1 MYNRAHKQ
9 GRNHRTQP
17 YAGNRRREEIRHDA
31 SYQHQRHVES
41 QFHETKGM
49 LQPLGYH
56 LHKKLAGRHGHI
68 HLHLEGNTHGQHTTA
83 NKQINNLLHK
93 IDGGYPK
100 QHVHTPVDKDTETER
115 NGYLQQVGTQIFL
128 ERLVR
133 HERQLKQH
141 KQDFDSLPGS
151 QLLYSQLAEFI
162 QVDHL
167 PIVSLKPEKS
177 RYLRQTFDL
186 FSSDLRGFK
195 IYTHGIIDHLCCL
208 LLLQTADTFCQ
219 SNRHMP
225 VYVKRSGEIFRKFRK
240 LLTAHYRQHH
250 DIGFYADELH
260 ISTTYLSRIVKQTT
274 GNTVRFLISELL
286 CADARRMLVCTDLD
300 IKEIA
305 SQLGFSDQ
313 SVFGKFFVK
322 KTGLS
327 PLKFRLRK
335 EL

>member
-1 MYNRAHKQ
+1 MDILLLDLLRKIPQIGAFAHRQGLSPHDRATIGK
-9 GRNHRTQP
+9 GFFFVF
-17 YAGNRRREEIRHDA
+17 
-31 SYQHQRHVES
+31 VES
-41 QFHETKGM
+41 GTALLTDMHQDYAIKGED
-49 LQPLGYH
+49 LIVLSPSLAAT
-56 LHKKLAGRHGHI
+56 LHHASPDFTFTCI
-68 HLHLEGNTHGQHTTA
+68 C
-83 NKQINNLLHK
+83 
-93 IDGGYPK
+93 
-100 QHVHTPVDKDTETER
+100 
-115 NGYLQQVGTQIFL
+115 
-128 ERLVR
+128 LVP
-133 HERQLKQH
+133 EY
-141 KQDFDSLPGS
+141 FDSLPGS

-195 IYTHGIIDHLCCL
+195 IYTHGIISHLCCL

-250 DIGFYADELH
+250 DIGFYADELN

-274 GNTVRFLISELL
+274 GNTVRFLISELI
-286 CADARRMLVCTDLD
+286 CTDARRMLVCTDLD

>member
-1 MYNRAHKQ
+1 MDILLLDLLRKIPQIGAFAHRQGLSPHDRATIGK
-9 GRNHRTQP
+9 GFFFVF
-17 YAGNRRREEIRHDA
+17 
-31 SYQHQRHVES
+31 VES
-41 QFHETKGM
+41 GTALLTDMRQDYAIKGED
-49 LQPLGYH
+49 LIVLSPSLAAT
-56 LHKKLAGRHGHI
+56 LHHASPDFTFTCI
-68 HLHLEGNTHGQHTTA
+68 C
-83 NKQINNLLHK
+83 
-93 IDGGYPK
+93 
-100 QHVHTPVDKDTETER
+100 
-115 NGYLQQVGTQIFL
+115 
-128 ERLVR
+128 LVP
-133 HERQLKQH
+133 EY
-141 KQDFDSLPGS
+141 FDSLPGS

-195 IYTHGIIDHLCCL
+195 IYTHGIISHLCCL

-250 DIGFYADELH
+250 DIGFYADELN

>member
-1 MYNRAHKQ
+1 MDILLLDLLRKIPQIGAFAHRQGLSPHDRATIGK
-9 GRNHRTQP
+9 GFFFVF
-17 YAGNRRREEIRHDA
+17 
-31 SYQHQRHVES
+31 VES
-41 QFHETKGM
+41 GTALLTDIHQDYAIKGED
-49 LQPLGYH
+49 LIVLSPSLAAT
-56 LHKKLAGRHGHI
+56 LHHASPDFTFTCI
-68 HLHLEGNTHGQHTTA
+68 C
-83 NKQINNLLHK
+83 
-93 IDGGYPK
+93 
-100 QHVHTPVDKDTETER
+100 
-115 NGYLQQVGTQIFL
+115 
-128 ERLVR
+128 LVP
-133 HERQLKQH
+133 EY
-141 KQDFDSLPGS
+141 FDSLPGS
-151 QLLYSQLAEFI
+151 QPLYSQLAEFI
-162 QVDHL
+162 QADHL

-195 IYTHGIIDHLCCL
+195 IYTHGIISHLCCL

-250 DIGFYADELH
+250 DIGFYADELN

-327 PLKFRLRK
+327 PLKFRLQK

>member
-1 MYNRAHKQ
+1 MDILLLDLLRKIPQIGAFAHRQGLSPHDRATIGK
-9 GRNHRTQP
+9 GFFFVF
-17 YAGNRRREEIRHDA
+17 
-31 SYQHQRHVES
+31 VES
-41 QFHETKGM
+41 GTALLTDMRQDYTIKGED
-49 LQPLGYH
+49 LIVLSPSLAAT
-56 LHKKLAGRHGHI
+56 LHHASPDFTFTCI
-68 HLHLEGNTHGQHTTA
+68 C
-83 NKQINNLLHK
+83 
-93 IDGGYPK
+93 
-100 QHVHTPVDKDTETER
+100 
-115 NGYLQQVGTQIFL
+115 
-128 ERLVR
+128 LVP
-133 HERQLKQH
+133 EY
-141 KQDFDSLPGS
+141 FDSLPGS

-167 PIVSLKPEKS
+167 PIVSLKTEKS

-195 IYTHGIIDHLCCL
+195 IYTHGIISHLCCL

-240 LLTAHYRQHH
+240 LLISNYNYRQHH

-274 GNTVRFLISELL
+274 GNTVRFLISELI

>member
-1 MYNRAHKQ
+1 MDILLLDLLRKIPQIGAFAHRQGLSPHDRATIGK
-9 GRNHRTQP
+9 GFFFVF
-17 YAGNRRREEIRHDA
+17 
-31 SYQHQRHVES
+31 VES
-41 QFHETKGM
+41 GTALLTDMRQDYTIKGED
-49 LQPLGYH
+49 LVVLSPSLTAT
-56 LHKKLAGRHGHI
+56 LHHASPDFTFTCI
-68 HLHLEGNTHGQHTTA
+68 C
-83 NKQINNLLHK
+83 
-93 IDGGYPK
+93 
-100 QHVHTPVDKDTETER
+100 
-115 NGYLQQVGTQIFL
+115 
-128 ERLVR
+128 LVP
-133 HERQLKQH
+133 EY
-141 KQDFDSLPGS
+141 FDSLPGS
-151 QLLYSQLAEFI
+151 QPLYSQLAEFI
-162 QVDHL
+162 QADHL

-195 IYTHGIIDHLCCL
+195 IYTHGIISHLCCL

-225 VYVKRSGEIFRKFRK
+225 VYVKRSDEIFRKFRK

-274 GNTVRFLISELL
+274 GNTVRFLISELI

>member
-1 MYNRAHKQ
+1 MDILLLDLLRKIPQIGAFAHRQGLSPHDRATIGK
-9 GRNHRTQP
+9 GFFFVF
-17 YAGNRRREEIRHDA
+17 
-31 SYQHQRHVES
+31 VES
-41 QFHETKGM
+41 GTALLTDMHQDYAIKGED
-49 LQPLGYH
+49 LIVLSPSLAAT
-56 LHKKLAGRHGHI
+56 LHHASPDFTFTCI
-68 HLHLEGNTHGQHTTA
+68 C
-83 NKQINNLLHK
+83 
-93 IDGGYPK
+93 
-100 QHVHTPVDKDTETER
+100 
-115 NGYLQQVGTQIFL
+115 
-128 ERLVR
+128 LVP
-133 HERQLKQH
+133 EY
-141 KQDFDSLPGS
+141 FDSLPGS

-195 IYTHGIIDHLCCL
+195 IYTHGIISHLCCL

-250 DIGFYADELH
+250 DIGFYADELN

>member
-1 MYNRAHKQ
+1 MDILLLDLLRKIPQIGAFAHRQGLSPHDRATIGK
-9 GRNHRTQP
+9 GFFFVF
-17 YAGNRRREEIRHDA
+17 
-31 SYQHQRHVES
+31 VES
-41 QFHETKGM
+41 GTALLTDMRQDYTIKGED
-49 LQPLGYH
+49 LIVLSPSLAAT
-56 LHKKLAGRHGHI
+56 LHHASPDFTFTCI
-68 HLHLEGNTHGQHTTA
+68 C
-83 NKQINNLLHK
+83 
-93 IDGGYPK
+93 
-100 QHVHTPVDKDTETER
+100 
-115 NGYLQQVGTQIFL
+115 
-128 ERLVR
+128 LVP
-133 HERQLKQH
+133 EY
-141 KQDFDSLPGS
+141 FDSLPGS

-195 IYTHGIIDHLCCL
+195 IYTHGIISHLCCL

-240 LLTAHYRQHH
+240 LLISNYNYRLHH
-250 DIGFYADELH
+250 DIGFYADELN

>member
-1 MYNRAHKQ
+1 MDILLLDLLRKIPQIGAFAHRQGLSPHDRATIGK
-9 GRNHRTQP
+9 GFFFVF
-17 YAGNRRREEIRHDA
+17 
-31 SYQHQRHVES
+31 VES
-41 QFHETKGM
+41 GTALLTDMRQDYTIKGED
-49 LQPLGYH
+49 LIVLSPSLAAT
-56 LHKKLAGRHGHI
+56 LHHASPDFTFTCI
-68 HLHLEGNTHGQHTTA
+68 C
-83 NKQINNLLHK
+83 
-93 IDGGYPK
+93 
-100 QHVHTPVDKDTETER
+100 
-115 NGYLQQVGTQIFL
+115 
-128 ERLVR
+128 LVP
-133 HERQLKQH
+133 EY
-141 KQDFDSLPGS
+141 FDSLPGS

-195 IYTHGIIDHLCCL
+195 IYTHGIISHLCCL

-327 PLKFRLRK
+327 PLKFLLRK

>member
-1 MYNRAHKQ
+1 MDILLLDLLRKIPQIGAFAHRQGLSPHDRATIGK
-9 GRNHRTQP
+9 GFFFVL
-17 YAGNRRREEIRHDA
+17 
-31 SYQHQRHVES
+31 VES
-41 QFHETKGM
+41 GTALLTDMHQDYAIKGED
-49 LQPLGYH
+49 LIVLSPSLAAT
-56 LHKKLAGRHGHI
+56 LHHASPDFTFTCI
-68 HLHLEGNTHGQHTTA
+68 C
-83 NKQINNLLHK
+83 
-93 IDGGYPK
+93 
-100 QHVHTPVDKDTETER
+100 
-115 NGYLQQVGTQIFL
+115 
-128 ERLVR
+128 LVP
-133 HERQLKQH
+133 EY
-141 KQDFDSLPGS
+141 FDSLPGS

-195 IYTHGIIDHLCCL
+195 IYTHGIISHLCCL

-250 DIGFYADELH
+250 DIGFYADELN

-327 PLKFRLRK
+327 PLKFRLQK

>member
-1 MYNRAHKQ
+1 MDILLLDLLRKIPQIGAFAHRQGLSPHDRATIGK
-9 GRNHRTQP
+9 GFFFVF
-17 YAGNRRREEIRHDA
+17 
-31 SYQHQRHVES
+31 VES
-41 QFHETKGM
+41 GTALLTDMRQDYTIKGED
-49 LQPLGYH
+49 LIVLSPSLAAT
-56 LHKKLAGRHGHI
+56 LHHASPDFTFTCI
-68 HLHLEGNTHGQHTTA
+68 C
-83 NKQINNLLHK
+83 
-93 IDGGYPK
+93 
-100 QHVHTPVDKDTETER
+100 
-115 NGYLQQVGTQIFL
+115 
-128 ERLVR
+128 LVP
-133 HERQLKQH
+133 EY
-141 KQDFDSLPGS
+141 FDSLPGS
-151 QLLYSQLAEFI
+151 QPLYSQLAEFI

-195 IYTHGIIDHLCCL
+195 IYTHGIISHLCCL

-250 DIGFYADELH
+250 DIGFYADELN

-274 GNTVRFLISELL
+274 GNTVRFLISELI

>member
-1 MYNRAHKQ
+1 MDILLLDLLRKIPQIGAFAHRQGLSPHDRATIGK
-9 GRNHRTQP
+9 GFFFVF
-17 YAGNRRREEIRHDA
+17 
-31 SYQHQRHVES
+31 VES
-41 QFHETKGM
+41 GTALLTDMRQDYTIKGED
-49 LQPLGYH
+49 LIVLSPSLAAT
-56 LHKKLAGRHGHI
+56 LHHASPDFTFTCI
-68 HLHLEGNTHGQHTTA
+68 C
-83 NKQINNLLHK
+83 
-93 IDGGYPK
+93 
-100 QHVHTPVDKDTETER
+100 
-115 NGYLQQVGTQIFL
+115 
-128 ERLVR
+128 LVP
-133 HERQLKQH
+133 EY
-141 KQDFDSLPGS
+141 FDSLPGS
-151 QLLYSQLAEFI
+151 QPLYSQLAEFI

-195 IYTHGIIDHLCCL
+195 IYPNGIISHLCCL

-240 LLTAHYRQHH
+240 LLISNYNYRLHH

>member
-1 MYNRAHKQ
+1 MDILLLDLLRKIPQIGAFAHRQGLSPHDRATIGK
-9 GRNHRTQP
+9 GFFFVF
-17 YAGNRRREEIRHDA
+17 
-31 SYQHQRHVES
+31 VES
-41 QFHETKGM
+41 GTALLTDMRQDYTIKGED
-49 LQPLGYH
+49 LIVLSPSLAAT
-56 LHKKLAGRHGHI
+56 LHHASPDFTFTCI
-68 HLHLEGNTHGQHTTA
+68 S
-83 NKQINNLLHK
+83 
-93 IDGGYPK
+93 
-100 QHVHTPVDKDTETER
+100 
-115 NGYLQQVGTQIFL
+115 
-128 ERLVR
+128 LVP
-133 HERQLKQH
+133 EY
-141 KQDFDSLPGS
+141 FDSLPGS

-162 QVDHL
+162 QADHL

-195 IYTHGIIDHLCCL
+195 IYTHDIISHLCCL

>member
-1 MYNRAHKQ
+1 MDILLLDLLRKIPQIGAFAHRQGLSPHDRATIGK
-9 GRNHRTQP
+9 GFFFVF
-17 YAGNRRREEIRHDA
+17 
-31 SYQHQRHVES
+31 VES
-41 QFHETKGM
+41 GTALLTDMRQDYTIKGED
-49 LQPLGYH
+49 LIVLSPSLAAT
-56 LHKKLAGRHGHI
+56 LHHASPDFTFTCI
-68 HLHLEGNTHGQHTTA
+68 C
-83 NKQINNLLHK
+83 
-93 IDGGYPK
+93 
-100 QHVHTPVDKDTETER
+100 
-115 NGYLQQVGTQIFL
+115 
-128 ERLVR
+128 LVP
-133 HERQLKQH
+133 EY
-141 KQDFDSLPGS
+141 FDSLPGS

-195 IYTHGIIDHLCCL
+195 IYTHGIISHLCCL

-225 VYVKRSGEIFRKFRK
+225 VYVKRSDEIFRKFRK

-250 DIGFYADELH
+250 DIGFYADELN

>member
-1 MYNRAHKQ
+1 MDILLLDLLRKIPQIGAFAHRQGLSPHDRATIGK
-9 GRNHRTQP
+9 GFFFVL
-17 YAGNRRREEIRHDA
+17 
-31 SYQHQRHVES
+31 VES
-41 QFHETKGM
+41 GTALLTDMHQDYGIKGED
-49 LQPLGYH
+49 LVVLSPSLAAT
-56 LHKKLAGRHGHI
+56 LHHASPDFTFTCI
-68 HLHLEGNTHGQHTTA
+68 C
-83 NKQINNLLHK
+83 
-93 IDGGYPK
+93 
-100 QHVHTPVDKDTETER
+100 
-115 NGYLQQVGTQIFL
+115 
-128 ERLVR
+128 LVP
-133 HERQLKQH
+133 EY
-141 KQDFDSLPGS
+141 FDSLPGS

-177 RYLRQTFDL
+177 HYLRQTFAL
-186 FSSDLRGFK
+186 FSNDLRGFK
-195 IYTHGIIDHLCCL
+195 IYTHGIISHLCCL

-250 DIGFYADELH
+250 DIGFYADELN

-274 GNTVRFLISELL
+274 GNTVRFLISELI

>member
-1 MYNRAHKQ
+1 MDILLLDLLRKIPQIGAFSHRQGLSPHDRATIGK
-9 GRNHRTQP
+9 GFFFVF
-17 YAGNRRREEIRHDA
+17 
-31 SYQHQRHVES
+31 VES
-41 QFHETKGM
+41 GTALLTDMRQDYTIKGED
-49 LQPLGYH
+49 LIVLSPSLAAT
-56 LHKKLAGRHGHI
+56 LHHASPDFTFTCI
-68 HLHLEGNTHGQHTTA
+68 C
-83 NKQINNLLHK
+83 
-93 IDGGYPK
+93 
-100 QHVHTPVDKDTETER
+100 
-115 NGYLQQVGTQIFL
+115 
-128 ERLVR
+128 LVP
-133 HERQLKQH
+133 EY
-141 KQDFDSLPGS
+141 FDSLPGS
-151 QLLYSQLAEFI
+151 QPLYSQLAEFI

-195 IYTHGIIDHLCCL
+195 IYTHGIISHLCCL

-240 LLTAHYRQHH
+240 LLISNYNYRLHH
-250 DIGFYADELH
+250 DIGFYADELN

-274 GNTVRFLISELL
+274 GNTVRFLISELI

>member
-1 MYNRAHKQ
+1 MDILLLDLLRKIPQIGAFAHRQGLSPHDRATIGK
-9 GRNHRTQP
+9 GFFFVF
-17 YAGNRRREEIRHDA
+17 
-31 SYQHQRHVES
+31 VES
-41 QFHETKGM
+41 GTALLTDMHQGYAIKGED
-49 LQPLGYH
+49 LIVLSPSLAAT
-56 LHKKLAGRHGHI
+56 LHHASPDFTFTCI
-68 HLHLEGNTHGQHTTA
+68 C
-83 NKQINNLLHK
+83 
-93 IDGGYPK
+93 
-100 QHVHTPVDKDTETER
+100 
-115 NGYLQQVGTQIFL
+115 
-128 ERLVR
+128 LVP
-133 HERQLKQH
+133 EY
-141 KQDFDSLPGS
+141 FDSLPGS
-151 QLLYSQLAEFI
+151 QPLYSQLAEFI
-162 QVDHL
+162 QADHL

-195 IYTHGIIDHLCCL
+195 IYTHGIISHLCCL

-250 DIGFYADELH
+250 DIGFYADELN

>member
-1 MYNRAHKQ
+1 MDILLLDLLRKIPQIGAFAHRQGLSPHDRATIGK
-9 GRNHRTQP
+9 GFFFVF
-17 YAGNRRREEIRHDA
+17 
-31 SYQHQRHVES
+31 VES
-41 QFHETKGM
+41 GTALLTDMHQDYTIKGED
-49 LQPLGYH
+49 LIVLSPSLAAT
-56 LHKKLAGRHGHI
+56 LHHASPDFTFTCI
-68 HLHLEGNTHGQHTTA
+68 C
-83 NKQINNLLHK
+83 
-93 IDGGYPK
+93 
-100 QHVHTPVDKDTETER
+100 
-115 NGYLQQVGTQIFL
+115 
-128 ERLVR
+128 LVP
-133 HERQLKQH
+133 EY
-141 KQDFDSLPGS
+141 FDSLPGS

-195 IYTHGIIDHLCCL
+195 IYTHGIISHLCCL

-250 DIGFYADELH
+250 DIGFYADELN

>member
-1 MYNRAHKQ
+1 MDILLLDLLRKIPQIGAFAHRQGLSPHDRATIGK
-9 GRNHRTQP
+9 GFFFVF
-17 YAGNRRREEIRHDA
+17 
-31 SYQHQRHVES
+31 VES
-41 QFHETKGM
+41 GTALLTDMRQDYTIKGED
-49 LQPLGYH
+49 LIVLSPSLAAT
-56 LHKKLAGRHGHI
+56 LHHASPDFTFTCI
-68 HLHLEGNTHGQHTTA
+68 C
-83 NKQINNLLHK
+83 
-93 IDGGYPK
+93 
-100 QHVHTPVDKDTETER
+100 
-115 NGYLQQVGTQIFL
+115 
-128 ERLVR
+128 LVP
-133 HERQLKQH
+133 EY
-141 KQDFDSLPGS
+141 FDSLPGS

-186 FSSDLRGFK
+186 FSSDLRSFK
-195 IYTHGIIDHLCCL
+195 IYTHGIISHLCCL
-208 LLLQTADTFCQ
+208 LLLQAADTFCQ

-240 LLTAHYRQHH
+240 LLTAHYRQRH
-250 DIGFYADELH
+250 DIGFYADELN

-286 CADARRMLVCTDLD
+286 CADARRLLVCTDLD

>member
-1 MYNRAHKQ
+1 MDILLLDLLRKIPQIGAFAHRQGLSPHDRATIGK
-9 GRNHRTQP
+9 GFFFVL
-17 YAGNRRREEIRHDA
+17 
-31 SYQHQRHVES
+31 VES
-41 QFHETKGM
+41 GTALLTDMHQDYGIKGED
-49 LQPLGYH
+49 LVVLSPSLAAT
-56 LHKKLAGRHGHI
+56 LHHASPDFTFTCI
-68 HLHLEGNTHGQHTTA
+68 C
-83 NKQINNLLHK
+83 
-93 IDGGYPK
+93 
-100 QHVHTPVDKDTETER
+100 
-115 NGYLQQVGTQIFL
+115 
-128 ERLVR
+128 LVP
-133 HERQLKQH
+133 EY
-141 KQDFDSLPGS
+141 FDSLPGS
-151 QLLYSQLAEFI
+151 QPLYSQLAEFI
-162 QVDHL
+162 QADHL

-195 IYTHGIIDHLCCL
+195 IYTHGIISHLCCL

-250 DIGFYADELH
+250 DIGFYADELN

-305 SQLGFSDQ
+305 SQLGFLDQ

>member
-1 MYNRAHKQ
+1 MDILLLDLLRKIPQIGAFAHRQGLSPHDRATIGK
-9 GRNHRTQP
+9 GFFFVF
-17 YAGNRRREEIRHDA
+17 
-31 SYQHQRHVES
+31 VES
-41 QFHETKGM
+41 GTALLTDMRQDYTIKGED
-49 LQPLGYH
+49 LIVLSPSLAAT
-56 LHKKLAGRHGHI
+56 LHHASPDFTFTCI
-68 HLHLEGNTHGQHTTA
+68 C
-83 NKQINNLLHK
+83 
-93 IDGGYPK
+93 
-100 QHVHTPVDKDTETER
+100 
-115 NGYLQQVGTQIFL
+115 
-128 ERLVR
+128 LVP
-133 HERQLKQH
+133 EY
-141 KQDFDSLPGS
+141 FDSLPGS

-177 RYLRQTFDL
+177 RYLRQTFAL

-240 LLTAHYRQHH
+240 LLISNYNYRLHH
-250 DIGFYADELH
+250 DIGFYADELN

>member
-1 MYNRAHKQ
+1 MDILLLDLLRKIPQIGAFAHRQGLSPHDRATIGK
-9 GRNHRTQP
+9 GFFFVL
-17 YAGNRRREEIRHDA
+17 
-31 SYQHQRHVES
+31 VES
-41 QFHETKGM
+41 GTALLTDMHQDYAIKGED
-49 LQPLGYH
+49 LIVLSPSLAAT
-56 LHKKLAGRHGHI
+56 LHHASPDFTFTCI
-68 HLHLEGNTHGQHTTA
+68 C
-83 NKQINNLLHK
+83 
-93 IDGGYPK
+93 
-100 QHVHTPVDKDTETER
+100 
-115 NGYLQQVGTQIFL
+115 
-128 ERLVR
+128 LVP
-133 HERQLKQH
+133 EY
-141 KQDFDSLPGS
+141 FDSLPGS

-195 IYTHGIIDHLCCL
+195 IYTHGIISHLCCL

-250 DIGFYADELH
+250 DIGFYADELN

>member
-1 MYNRAHKQ
+1 MDILLLDLLRKIPQIGAFAHRQGLSPHDRATIGK
-9 GRNHRTQP
+9 GFFFVF
-17 YAGNRRREEIRHDA
+17 
-31 SYQHQRHVES
+31 VES
-41 QFHETKGM
+41 GTALLTDMRQDYTIKGED
-49 LQPLGYH
+49 LIVLSPSLAAT
-56 LHKKLAGRHGHI
+56 LHHASPDFTFTCI
-68 HLHLEGNTHGQHTTA
+68 C
-83 NKQINNLLHK
+83 
-93 IDGGYPK
+93 
-100 QHVHTPVDKDTETER
+100 
-115 NGYLQQVGTQIFL
+115 
-128 ERLVR
+128 LVP
-133 HERQLKQH
+133 EY
-141 KQDFDSLPGS
+141 FDSLPGS

-195 IYTHGIIDHLCCL
+195 IYTHGIISHLCCL

-305 SQLGFSDQ
+305 LQLGFSDQ

>member
-1 MYNRAHKQ
+1 MDILLLDLLRKIPQIGAFAHRQGLSPHDRATIGK
-9 GRNHRTQP
+9 GFFFVF
-17 YAGNRRREEIRHDA
+17 
-31 SYQHQRHVES
+31 VES
-41 QFHETKGM
+41 GTALLTDMHQDYAIKGED
-49 LQPLGYH
+49 LIVLSPSLAAT
-56 LHKKLAGRHGHI
+56 LHHASPDFTFTCI
-68 HLHLEGNTHGQHTTA
+68 C
-83 NKQINNLLHK
+83 
-93 IDGGYPK
+93 
-100 QHVHTPVDKDTETER
+100 
-115 NGYLQQVGTQIFL
+115 
-128 ERLVR
+128 LVP
-133 HERQLKQH
+133 EY
-141 KQDFDSLPGS
+141 FDSLPGS

-195 IYTHGIIDHLCCL
+195 IYTHGIISHLCCL

-250 DIGFYADELH
+250 DIGFYADELN

-327 PLKFRLRK
+327 PLKFRLQK

>member
-1 MYNRAHKQ
+1 MDILLLDLLRKIPQIGAFAHRQGLSPHDRATIGK
-9 GRNHRTQP
+9 GFFFVF
-17 YAGNRRREEIRHDA
+17 
-31 SYQHQRHVES
+31 VES
-41 QFHETKGM
+41 GTALLTDMHQDYAIKGED
-49 LQPLGYH
+49 LVVLSPSLAAT
-56 LHKKLAGRHGHI
+56 LHHASPDFTFTCI
-68 HLHLEGNTHGQHTTA
+68 C
-83 NKQINNLLHK
+83 
-93 IDGGYPK
+93 
-100 QHVHTPVDKDTETER
+100 
-115 NGYLQQVGTQIFL
+115 
-128 ERLVR
+128 LVP
-133 HERQLKQH
+133 EY
-141 KQDFDSLPGS
+141 FDSLPGS

-195 IYTHGIIDHLCCL
+195 IYTHGIISHLCCL

-274 GNTVRFLISELL
+274 GNTVRFLISELI

>member
-1 MYNRAHKQ
+1 MDILLLDLLRKIPQIGAFAHRQGLSPHDRATIGK
-9 GRNHRTQP
+9 GFFFVF
-17 YAGNRRREEIRHDA
+17 
-31 SYQHQRHVES
+31 VES
-41 QFHETKGM
+41 GTALLTDMRQDYTIKGED
-49 LQPLGYH
+49 LIVLSPSLAAT
-56 LHKKLAGRHGHI
+56 LHHASPDFTFTCI
-68 HLHLEGNTHGQHTTA
+68 C
-83 NKQINNLLHK
+83 
-93 IDGGYPK
+93 
-100 QHVHTPVDKDTETER
+100 
-115 NGYLQQVGTQIFL
+115 
-128 ERLVR
+128 LVP
-133 HERQLKQH
+133 EY
-141 KQDFDSLPGS
+141 FDSLPGS

-195 IYTHGIIDHLCCL
+195 IYTHGIISHLCCL

-240 LLTAHYRQHH
+240 LLTAHYRLHH

>member
-1 MYNRAHKQ
+1 MDILLLDLLRKIPQIGAFAHRKGLSPHDRATIGK
-9 GRNHRTQP
+9 GFFFVF
-17 YAGNRRREEIRHDA
+17 
-31 SYQHQRHVES
+31 VES
-41 QFHETKGM
+41 GTALLTDMRQDYTIKGED
-49 LQPLGYH
+49 LIVLSPSLAAT
-56 LHKKLAGRHGHI
+56 LHHASPDFTFTCI
-68 HLHLEGNTHGQHTTA
+68 C
-83 NKQINNLLHK
+83 
-93 IDGGYPK
+93 
-100 QHVHTPVDKDTETER
+100 
-115 NGYLQQVGTQIFL
+115 
-128 ERLVR
+128 LVP
-133 HERQLKQH
+133 EY
-141 KQDFDSLPGS
+141 FDSLPGS

-162 QVDHL
+162 HVDHL

-186 FSSDLRGFK
+186 FSSDLRSFK
-195 IYTHGIIDHLCCL
+195 IYTHGIISHLCCL

>member
-1 MYNRAHKQ
+1 MDILLLDLLRKIPQIGAFAHRQGLSPHDRATIGK
-9 GRNHRTQP
+9 GFFFVF
-17 YAGNRRREEIRHDA
+17 
-31 SYQHQRHVES
+31 VES
-41 QFHETKGM
+41 GTALLTDMHQDYAIKGED
-49 LQPLGYH
+49 LIVLSPSLAAT
-56 LHKKLAGRHGHI
+56 LHHASPDFTFTCI
-68 HLHLEGNTHGQHTTA
+68 C
-83 NKQINNLLHK
+83 
-93 IDGGYPK
+93 
-100 QHVHTPVDKDTETER
+100 
-115 NGYLQQVGTQIFL
+115 
-128 ERLVR
+128 LVP
-133 HERQLKQH
+133 EY
-141 KQDFDSLPGS
+141 FDSLPGS

-195 IYTHGIIDHLCCL
+195 IYTHGIISHLCCL

-240 LLTAHYRQHH
+240 LLISNYNYRLHH
-250 DIGFYADELH
+250 DIGFYADELN

-327 PLKFRLRK
+327 PLKFRLQK

>member
-1 MYNRAHKQ
+1 MLTDMHQ
-9 GRNHRTQP
+9 D
-17 YAGNRRREEIRHDA
+17 YAIKGEDLIVLSPSLAATLHHA
-31 SYQHQRHVES
+31 SS
-41 QFHETKGM
+41 DFTFTC
-49 LQPLGYH
+49 
-56 LHKKLAGRHGHI
+56 I
-68 HLHLEGNTHGQHTTA
+68 C
-83 NKQINNLLHK
+83 
-93 IDGGYPK
+93 
-100 QHVHTPVDKDTETER
+100 
-115 NGYLQQVGTQIFL
+115 
-128 ERLVR
+128 LVP
-133 HERQLKQH
+133 EY
-141 KQDFDSLPGS
+141 FDSLPGS

-162 QVDHL
+162 QADHL
-167 PIVSLKPEKS
+167 PIVPLKPDKS
-177 RYLRQTFDL
+177 RSLRQTFAL

-195 IYTHGIIDHLCCL
+195 VYTNGIINHLCCL

-250 DIGFYADELH
+250 GIGFYADELN

-286 CADARRMLVCTDLD
+286 CADARRLLVCTDLD

>member
-1 MYNRAHKQ
+1 MDILLLDLLRKIPQIGAFAHRQGLSPHDRATIGK
-9 GRNHRTQP
+9 GFFFVF
-17 YAGNRRREEIRHDA
+17 
-31 SYQHQRHVES
+31 VES
-41 QFHETKGM
+41 GTALLTDMRQDYTIKGED
-49 LQPLGYH
+49 LIVLSPSLAAT
-56 LHKKLAGRHGHI
+56 LHHASPDFTFTCI
-68 HLHLEGNTHGQHTTA
+68 C
-83 NKQINNLLHK
+83 
-93 IDGGYPK
+93 
-100 QHVHTPVDKDTETER
+100 
-115 NGYLQQVGTQIFL
+115 
-128 ERLVR
+128 LVP
-133 HERQLKQH
+133 EY
-141 KQDFDSLPGS
+141 FDSLPGS

-195 IYTHGIIDHLCCL
+195 IYTHGIISHLCCL

>member
-1 MYNRAHKQ
+1 MDILLLDLLRKIPQIGAFAHRQGLSPHDRATIGK
-9 GRNHRTQP
+9 GFFFVF
-17 YAGNRRREEIRHDA
+17 
-31 SYQHQRHVES
+31 VES
-41 QFHETKGM
+41 GTALLTDMRQDYTIKGED
-49 LQPLGYH
+49 LIVLSPSLAAT
-56 LHKKLAGRHGHI
+56 LHHASPDFTFTCI
-68 HLHLEGNTHGQHTTA
+68 C
-83 NKQINNLLHK
+83 
-93 IDGGYPK
+93 
-100 QHVHTPVDKDTETER
+100 
-115 NGYLQQVGTQIFL
+115 
-128 ERLVR
+128 LVP
-133 HERQLKQH
+133 EY
-141 KQDFDSLPGS
+141 FDSLPGS

-195 IYTHGIIDHLCCL
+195 IYTHGIISHLCCL

-274 GNTVRFLISELL
+274 GNTVRFLISELI

>member
-1 MYNRAHKQ
+1 MDILLLDLLRKIPQIGAFAHRQGLSPHDRATIGK
-9 GRNHRTQP
+9 GFFFVF
-17 YAGNRRREEIRHDA
+17 
-31 SYQHQRHVES
+31 VES
-41 QFHETKGM
+41 GTALLTDMHQDYAIKGED
-49 LQPLGYH
+49 LIVLSPSLAAT
-56 LHKKLAGRHGHI
+56 LHHASPDFTFTCI
-68 HLHLEGNTHGQHTTA
+68 C
-83 NKQINNLLHK
+83 
-93 IDGGYPK
+93 
-100 QHVHTPVDKDTETER
+100 
-115 NGYLQQVGTQIFL
+115 
-128 ERLVR
+128 LVP
-133 HERQLKQH
+133 EY
-141 KQDFDSLPGS
+141 FDSLPGS

-195 IYTHGIIDHLCCL
+195 IYTHGIISHLCCL

-250 DIGFYADELH
+250 DIGFYADELN

-286 CADARRMLVCTDLD
+286 CADARRLLVCTDLD

>member
-1 MYNRAHKQ
+1 MDILLLDLLRKIPQIGAFAHRQGLSPHDRATIGK
-9 GRNHRTQP
+9 GFFFVF
-17 YAGNRRREEIRHDA
+17 
-31 SYQHQRHVES
+31 VES
-41 QFHETKGM
+41 GTALLTDMRQDYTIKGED
-49 LQPLGYH
+49 LIVLSPSLAAT
-56 LHKKLAGRHGHI
+56 LHHASPDFTFTCI
-68 HLHLEGNTHGQHTTA
+68 C
-83 NKQINNLLHK
+83 
-93 IDGGYPK
+93 
-100 QHVHTPVDKDTETER
+100 
-115 NGYLQQVGTQIFL
+115 
-128 ERLVR
+128 LVP
-133 HERQLKQH
+133 EY
-141 KQDFDSLPGS
+141 FDSLPGS
-151 QLLYSQLAEFI
+151 QPLYSQLAEFI

-195 IYTHGIIDHLCCL
+195 IYTHGIISHLCCL

-286 CADARRMLVCTDLD
+286 CADARRLLVCTDLD

>member
-1 MYNRAHKQ
+1 MDILLLDLLRKIPQIGAFAHRQGLSPHDRATIGK
-9 GRNHRTQP
+9 GFFFVF
-17 YAGNRRREEIRHDA
+17 
-31 SYQHQRHVES
+31 VES
-41 QFHETKGM
+41 GTALLTDMRQDYTIKGED
-49 LQPLGYH
+49 LIVLSPSLAAT
-56 LHKKLAGRHGHI
+56 LHHASPDFTFTCI
-68 HLHLEGNTHGQHTTA
+68 C
-83 NKQINNLLHK
+83 
-93 IDGGYPK
+93 
-100 QHVHTPVDKDTETER
+100 
-115 NGYLQQVGTQIFL
+115 
-128 ERLVR
+128 LVP
-133 HERQLKQH
+133 EY
-141 KQDFDSLPGS
+141 FDSLPGS

-167 PIVSLKPEKS
+167 PIVSLKPERS

-195 IYTHGIIDHLCCL
+195 IYTHGIISHLCCL

-274 GNTVRFLISELL
+274 GNTVRFLISELI

>member
-1 MYNRAHKQ
+1 MDILLLDLLRKTPQIGAFAHRQGLSPHDRATIGK
-9 GRNHRTQP
+9 GFFFVF
-17 YAGNRRREEIRHDA
+17 
-31 SYQHQRHVES
+31 VES
-41 QFHETKGM
+41 GTALLTDMRQDYTIKGED
-49 LQPLGYH
+49 LIVLSPSLAAT
-56 LHKKLAGRHGHI
+56 LHHASPDFTFTCI
-68 HLHLEGNTHGQHTTA
+68 C
-83 NKQINNLLHK
+83 
-93 IDGGYPK
+93 
-100 QHVHTPVDKDTETER
+100 
-115 NGYLQQVGTQIFL
+115 
-128 ERLVR
+128 LVP
-133 HERQLKQH
+133 EY
-141 KQDFDSLPGS
+141 FDSLPGS

-195 IYTHGIIDHLCCL
+195 IYTHGIISHLCCL

-240 LLTAHYRQHH
+240 LLISNYNYRLHH

>member
-1 MYNRAHKQ
+1 MDILLLDLLRKIPQIGAFAHRQGLSPHDRATIGK
-9 GRNHRTQP
+9 GFFFVF
-17 YAGNRRREEIRHDA
+17 
-31 SYQHQRHVES
+31 VES
-41 QFHETKGM
+41 GTALLTDMHQDYAIKGED
-49 LQPLGYH
+49 LIVLSPSLAAT
-56 LHKKLAGRHGHI
+56 LHHASSDFTFTCI
-68 HLHLEGNTHGQHTTA
+68 C
-83 NKQINNLLHK
+83 
-93 IDGGYPK
+93 
-100 QHVHTPVDKDTETER
+100 
-115 NGYLQQVGTQIFL
+115 
-128 ERLVR
+128 LVP
-133 HERQLKQH
+133 EY
-141 KQDFDSLPGS
+141 FDSLPGS

-162 QVDHL
+162 QADHL
-167 PIVSLKPEKS
+167 PIVPLKPDKS
-177 RYLRQTFDL
+177 RSLRQTFAL

-195 IYTHGIIDHLCCL
+195 VYTNGIINHLCCL

-250 DIGFYADELH
+250 GIGFYADELN

-286 CADARRMLVCTDLD
+286 CADARRLLVCTDLD